1 MMIRDLDIPIPLMTP
16 NEARKLLGLEP
27 IEEPEL
33 EITYTNRTGTN
44 CKNCGAPLTKSGYC
58 EYCRTQY

>member
-1 MMIRDLDIPIPLMTP
+1 MMIHDLDIPIPLMTP
-16 NEARKLLGLEP
+16 NEARKLFGLEP
-27 IEEPEL
+27 IEEP
-33 EITYTNRTGTN
+33 NRTGTN